1 MMRGVSHWSVAVRRP
16 DETIH
21 VVDGAISPWAHG
33 RRWARLPIIRGVVAL
48 AESLVLGFRALAIS
62 ADQAAGEETDP
73 EGEGGLSRT
82 AIGFTLG
89 LSLVVAI
96 GLFFI
101 LPIFITN
108 NLLNVGGSFSF
119 WVVEGVIRL
128 GIFLGY
134 LWLISL
140 MPDLRRVFQYH
151 AAEHMT
157 IHAHEAGA
165 PLEPGPVS
173 RFSRLHVRCGTAF
186 LLIVMVVSIFVFAAV
201 GRPSFMWLVVSR
213 IVGVPLVAGLSYEI
227 IRWAGRHK
235 DAPFV
240 RAVMAPGLL
249 LQRLTTRRC
258 EDEHLEVACS
268 ALERVLA
275 LEVRPPVWA
284 AEVEVMA

>member
-1 MMRGVSHWSVAVRRP
+1 
-16 DETIH
+16 
-21 VVDGAISPWAHG
+21 
-33 RRWARLPIIRGVVAL
+33 RGVVAL

-96 GLFFI
+96 RLFFI

-119 WVVEGVIRL
+119 WIVEGVIRL
-128 GIFLGY
+128 AIFLGY

-201 GRPSFMWLVVSR
+201 GRPSFMLLVVSR
-213 IVGVPLVAGLSYEI
+213 
-227 IRWAGRHK
+227 
-235 DAPFV
+235 
-240 RAVMAPGLL
+240 
-249 LQRLTTRRC
+249 
-258 EDEHLEVACS
+258 
-268 ALERVLA
+268 
-275 LEVRPPVWA
+275 
-284 AEVEVMA
+284 

>member
-1 MMRGVSHWSVAVRRP
+1 MTSWSVAVRRP

-33 RRWARLPIIRGVVAL
+33 RRWLRVPIVRGVVAL
-48 AESLVLGFRALAIS
+48 AESLVLGLRALAIS
-62 ADQAAGEETDP
+62 ADHAAGEVADE
-73 EGEGGLSRT
+73 EGEGGEGGLSRT

-89 LSLVVAI
+89 ISLVVAV

-108 NLLNVGGSFSF
+108 NLLDIGGSFSF
-119 WVVEGVIRL
+119 WIVEGVIRL
-128 GIFLGY
+128 AIFLGY

-151 AAEHMT
+151 AAEHMA

-173 RFSRLHVRCGTAF
+173 HFSRLHVRCGTAF

-201 GRPSFMWLVVSR
+201 GRPSFMWLVISR
-213 IVGVPLVAGLSYEI
+213 IVGVPVVAGLSYEV

-235 DAPFV
+235 ETRFV

-249 LQRLTTRRC
+249 LQRLTTRTC
-258 EDEHLEVACS
+258 EDEHLEVSCA
-268 ALERVLA
+268 ALTRVLE
-275 LEVRPPVWA
+275 LEVRPPAWA